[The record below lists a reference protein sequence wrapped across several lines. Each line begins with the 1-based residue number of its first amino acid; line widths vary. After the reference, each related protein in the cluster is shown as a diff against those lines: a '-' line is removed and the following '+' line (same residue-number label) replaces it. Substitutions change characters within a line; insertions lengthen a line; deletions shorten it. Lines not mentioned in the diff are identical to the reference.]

1 MDIAI
6 IGTGNIGGALA
17 RRWAQIGHNINLGV
31 RNTSSFKGQDLV
43 KFSNINLKSI
53 QQAVLDSEV
62 IVVAVPAMAILD
74 LVQHL
79 QNCKGKII
87 IDTTNAVRYKPEPYK
102 TVFHCLQDNTEA
114 ELVKCFN
121 TTGFENIINSN
132 YNGNGIDMFMAG
144 NSGIAKDVARKLA
157 LQLGFS
163 NCFDFGTDDKV
174 ELLEML
180 AMSWINLAIMQGHG
194 RNIAFKLVKR

>member
-17 RRWAQIGHNINLGV
+17 RRWAQLGHNINLGV

-144 NSGIAKDVARKLA
+144 NSSIAKDVARKLA

-163 NCFDFGTDDKV
+163 NCFDFGKDDKV